1 LLLKSYEARRKPNQ
15 KNRWQGFADFGR
27 RLPRLPKGKES
38 LPLADEGRRIMPG
51 IERLIVLGRVKF

>member
-1 LLLKSYEARRKPNQ
+1 MKPNQ

-51 IERLIVLGRVKF
+51 IEELIVLGRVKI